1 MENIKL
7 YRLLHYNRKM
17 DNIKLYRTIIKFDFK
32 LFNNKEIIDTNKKA
46 SSSLNED
53 PKIKINVLSHLKKNS
68 EKRKISF

>member
-7 YRLLHYNRKM
+7 YRTN
-17 DNIKLYRTIIKFDFK
+17 IKFDFK
-32 LFNNKEIIDTNKKA
+32 LFNTKEIIDTNKKA

-53 PKIKINVLSHLKKNS
+53 PKIKFKALSHLKKNS